1 MLKTLRIV
9 SALIVIALALSGM
22 FTNALVTMP
31 YMLIA
36 LSVMTFI
43 MSAEEKQ
50 KQKKVN
56 STLSFFS
63 GVFTLIVAIIIIC
76 LSIIIFST

>member
-1 MLKTLRIV
+1 MLKTFRIIF
-9 SALIVIALALSGM
+9 ALIVIALALSGV
-22 FTNALVTMP
+22 FTNPLVTMP

-36 LSVMTFI
+36 LSIMTFI

-50 KQKKVN
+50 KHQKVN

-63 GVFTLIVAIIIIC
+63 GLFTLIVAIII
-76 LSIIIFST
+76 FSR

>member
-1 MLKTLRIV
+1 MLKTFRII

-22 FTNALVTMP
+22 FRNPLVTMP

-36 LSVMTFI
+36 LSIMTFI

-56 STLSFFS
+56 STLSFFLAS
-63 GVFTLIVAIIIIC
+63 L
-76 LSIIIFST
+76 L

>member
-1 MLKTLRIV
+1 MLKTFRIL
-9 SALIVIALALSGM
+9 SALIVIVLALSVI
-22 FTNALVTMP
+22 FTNAFVTMP

-50 KQKKVN
+50 KQKKVH

-63 GVFTLIVAIIIIC
+63 GVFTLIVAIIIFV
-76 LSIIIFST
+76 SR

>member
-1 MLKTLRIV
+1 MLKTFHII
-9 SALIVIALALSGM
+9 SALIVIILALSVI

-36 LSVMTFI
+36 LSIMTFI

-50 KQKKVN
+50 KQKKVH
-56 STLSFFS
+56 SILSFFS
-63 GVFTLIVAIIIIC
+63 GVFTLIVAIIIFV
-76 LSIIIFST
+76 SQ

>member
-1 MLKTLRIV
+1 MLKTLRMI

-22 FTNALVTMP
+22 FTNALVTLP

-36 LSVMTFI
+36 LSIMTFI

-50 KQKKVN
+50 KQKKVH

-63 GVFTLIVAIIIIC
+63 GVFTLIVAIIIFV
-76 LSIIIFST
+76 SR

>member
-22 FTNALVTMP
+22 FTNAFVTMP

-50 KQKKVN
+50 KQKKVH

-63 GVFTLIVAIIIIC
+63 GVFTLIVAIV
-76 LSIIIFST
+76 IIFSR

>member
-1 MLKTLRIV
+1 MLKTLRMI

-22 FTNALVTMP
+22 FTNALVTLP

-36 LSVMTFI
+36 LSIMTFI

-50 KQKKVN
+50 KQKKVH
-56 STLSFFS
+56 SILSFFS
-63 GVFTLIVAIIIIC
+63 GIFTFIVAIIIFV
-76 LSIIIFST
+76 SR

>member
-1 MLKTLRIV
+1 MLKTFRII

-22 FTNALVTMP
+22 FRNPLVTMP

-36 LSVMTFI
+36 LSIMTFI

-50 KQKKVN
+50 KQNKVN

-63 GVFTLIVAIIIIC
+63 SVFTLIVAIIII
-76 LSIIIFST
+76 LSR

>member
-1 MLKTLRIV
+1 MLKTFRII
-9 SALIVIALALSGM
+9 SALIIIALALSGM
-22 FTNALVTMP
+22 FTNSLVTMP

-36 LSVMTFI
+36 LSIMTFI

-63 GVFTLIVAIIIIC
+63 GVFTLIVAIIII
-76 LSIIIFST
+76 FSR

>member
-1 MLKTLRIV
+1 MLKTFRIL
-9 SALIVIALALSGM
+9 SALIVIVLALSVI

-50 KQKKVN
+50 KQKKVH
-56 STLSFFS
+56 STLFFFS
-63 GVFTLIVAIIIIC
+63 GVFTLIVAIV
-76 LSIIIFST
+76 IIFSR

>member
-9 SALIVIALALSGM
+9 SALIVIVLALSGM
-22 FTNALVTMP
+22 FTNAFVTMP

-50 KQKKVN
+50 KQKKVH

-63 GVFTLIVAIIIIC
+63 GVFTLIVAIIIFV
-76 LSIIIFST
+76 SQ

>member
-1 MLKTLRIV
+1 MLKTFRII

-22 FTNALVTMP
+22 FRNPLVTMP

-36 LSVMTFI
+36 LSIMTFI

-63 GVFTLIVAIIIIC
+63 GVFALIIVILI
-76 LSIIIFST
+76 LVSR

>member
-1 MLKTLRIV
+1 MLNTFRIL
-9 SALIVIALALSGM
+9 SALIVIVLALSVI

-50 KQKKVN
+50 KQKKVH

-63 GVFTLIVAIIIIC
+63 GVFTLIVAIIIII
-76 LSIIIFST
+76 SR

>member
-22 FTNALVTMP
+22 LTNALVTMP

-36 LSVMTFI
+36 LSIMTFI
-43 MSAEEKQ
+43 ISAEEKQ
-50 KQKKVN
+50 KQKKVH

-63 GVFTLIVAIIIIC
+63 GVFTLIVAIIIFV
-76 LSIIIFST
+76 SR

>member
-22 FTNALVTMP
+22 FTNAPVTMP

-43 MSAEEKQ
+43 MSTEEKQ
-50 KQKKVN
+50 KQKKVH
-56 STLSFFS
+56 STPSFFS
-63 GVFTLIVAIIIIC
+63 GVFTLIVAIIIFV
-76 LSIIIFST
+76 SQ

>member
-1 MLKTLRIV
+1 MLKTFRII
-9 SALIVIALALSGM
+9 SALIIIALALSGM
-22 FTNALVTMP
+22 FTNALITMP

-36 LSVMTFI
+36 LSIMAFI

-63 GVFTLIVAIIIIC
+63 GVFTLIVAIII
-76 LSIIIFST
+76 FSR

>member
-22 FTNALVTMP
+22 LTNALIIMP

-36 LSVMTFI
+36 LSIMTFI

-50 KQKKVN
+50 KQKKVH

-63 GVFTLIVAIIIIC
+63 GVFTLIVAIIIFV
-76 LSIIIFST
+76 SR

>member
-1 MLKTLRIV
+1 MLKTFRII
-9 SALIVIALALSGM
+9 SALIVISLALYGT
-22 FTNALVTMP
+22 FTKPLVTMP

-36 LSVMTFI
+36 LSI
-43 MSAEEKQ
+43 MAFLISAEEKQ

-63 GVFTLIVAIIIIC
+63 GVFTLIVVIIIII
-76 LSIIIFST
+76 SR

>member
-1 MLKTLRIV
+1 MLKIFRII

-22 FTNALVTMP
+22 LTNALVIMP

-36 LSVMTFI
+36 LSIMAFI

-50 KQKKVN
+50 KQKKVH

-63 GVFTLIVAIIIIC
+63 GVFALIVAIIIFV
-76 LSIIIFST
+76 SR

>member
-1 MLKTLRIV
+1 MLKTFRII

-22 FTNALVTMP
+22 FTNPLVIMP

-36 LSVMTFI
+36 LSIMTFI
-43 MSAEEKQ
+43 MSAEEKK

-63 GVFTLIVAIIIIC
+63 GVFTLIVAIV
-76 LSIIIFST
+76 IIFSR

>member
-22 FTNALVTMP
+22 LTDALVTLP

-36 LSVMTFI
+36 LSIMTFI

-63 GVFTLIVAIIIIC
+63 GVFTLIVAIIII
-76 LSIIIFST
+76 FSR

>member
-1 MLKTLRIV
+1 MLKIFRII

-22 FTNALVTMP
+22 LTNALFTMP

-36 LSVMTFI
+36 LSIMTFI

-50 KQKKVN
+50 KQKQKKVH

-63 GVFTLIVAIIIIC
+63 GVFTLIVAIIIFV
-76 LSIIIFST
+76 SR

>member
-36 LSVMTFI
+36 LSIMTFI

-50 KQKKVN
+50 KQKKVY
-56 STLSFFS
+56 STLSFLA
-63 GVFTLIVAIIIIC
+63 GVFTLIVAIIIFV
-76 LSIIIFST
+76 SQ

>member
-1 MLKTLRIV
+1 MLKTFRII
-9 SALIVIALALSGM
+9 SALIVIAIALYGL

-36 LSVMTFI
+36 LSIMTFI

-50 KQKKVN
+50 KQQKVN

-63 GVFTLIVAIIIIC
+63 GVFTLIVAIM
-76 LSIIIFST
+76 IIFIR

>member
-1 MLKTLRIV
+1 MLKTFRII

-22 FTNALVTMP
+22 FTNSLVMMP

-36 LSVMTFI
+36 LSIMTFI

-50 KQKKVN
+50 KQKKAN
-56 STLSFFS
+56 STISFFS
-63 GVFTLIVAIIIIC
+63 GVFTLIIVILI
-76 LSIIIFST
+76 LVSR

>member
-1 MLKTLRIV
+1 MLKTFRII

-22 FTNALVTMP
+22 FRNPLVTMP

-36 LSVMTFI
+36 LSIMTFI
-43 MSAEEKQ
+43 ISAEEKQ
-50 KQKKVN
+50 KQNKVN

-63 GVFTLIVAIIIIC
+63 GVFTLIIVILI
-76 LSIIIFST
+76 LVSR

>member
-50 KQKKVN
+50 KQKKVH

-63 GVFTLIVAIIIIC
+63 GVFTLIVAIIIFV
-76 LSIIIFST
+76 SQ

>member
-22 FTNALVTMP
+22 LTNALIIMP

-36 LSVMTFI
+36 LSIMTFI

-50 KQKKVN
+50 KQKKVH

-63 GVFTLIVAIIIIC
+63 GVFTLIVAIIIFV
-76 LSIIIFST
+76 SQ

>member
-1 MLKTLRIV
+1 MLKTFRIL
-9 SALIVIALALSGM
+9 STLIVIVLALSVI

-50 KQKKVN
+50 KQKKVH
-56 STLSFFS
+56 STPSFFS
-63 GVFTLIVAIIIIC
+63 GVFTLIVAIV
-76 LSIIIFST
+76 IIFSR

>member
-1 MLKTLRIV
+1 MLKIFRII
-9 SALIVIALALSGM
+9 SALTVITLALSGM

-36 LSVMTFI
+36 LSIMTFI
-43 MSAEEKQ
+43 ISAEEKQ
-50 KQKKVN
+50 KQKKVH

-63 GVFTLIVAIIIIC
+63 GVFTLIVAIII
-76 LSIIIFST
+76 SVSQ